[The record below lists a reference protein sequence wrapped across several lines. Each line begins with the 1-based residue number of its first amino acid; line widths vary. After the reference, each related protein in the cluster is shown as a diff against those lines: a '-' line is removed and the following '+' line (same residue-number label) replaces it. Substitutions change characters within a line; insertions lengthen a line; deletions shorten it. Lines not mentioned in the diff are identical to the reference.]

1 MNLINRHLAKTF
13 SWRLVGTLDTMVL
26 SWIITGDFNAGMQI
40 GLADVITKM
49 VLYYLHERVWFKSS
63 ISNSNKRHLFKTI
76 TWRIIGSVS
85 TIILALWIWGDSA
98 ESFQIGGAETLTKT
112 ILYYFHEKFWYRLSF
127 GLNKGR
133 KNFKEQI

>member
-1 MNLINRHLAKTF
+1 MKLINRHIAKTF

-26 SWIITGDFNAGMQI
+26 SWIITGDFNAGIQI
-40 GLADVITKM
+40 GLADVIIKM

-76 TWRIIGSVS
+76 TWRIVGTAS
-85 TIILALWIWGDSA
+85 TIILAIFIWGDST

-112 ILYYFHEKFWYRLSF
+112 ILYYFHEKIWYRLSF
-127 GLNKGR
+127 GLGSDR
-133 KNFKEQI
+133 KNLKKQI